1 MKLTELQ
8 EHVIAYYLLK
18 GALDLNM
25 DPRWWPPIE
34 LFSIIC
40 DKVRFAVSRFDLAN
54 CAAIDDA
61 SREWLDFLIARG
73 AFLKADSEYGPMYQ
87 YQRAAY
93 QGCVAEAR
101 AANAVVARAEAA
113 PTAASALEFWQDA
126 FARLGGAS

>member
-34 LFSIIC
+34 LSSIIS
-40 DKVRFAVSRFDLAN
+40 DKVRFSVSRFDLAN
-54 CAAIDDA
+54 RAAVDEA
-61 SREWLDFLIARG
+61 SQEWLNFLIERG

-87 YQRAAY
+87 FQKAVY
-93 QGCVAEAR
+93 QGCVARARTASPAVAR
-101 AANAVVARAEAA
+101 AAATAEPDFWRA
-113 PTAASALEFWQDA
+113 A
-126 FARLGGAS
+126 FARLEGKS